1 MYFLVT
7 QHEGETFGV
16 IFLLV
21 FRVFLN
27 LQIANIL
34 MKMDNFV
41 QFGWKEVFWPF
52 WIFFS
57 IMIGLSFSI
66 LLIMITKFCSFLIFR
81 KDPYESRIC

>member
-1 MYFLVT
+1 
-7 QHEGETFGV
+7 
-16 IFLLV
+16 
-21 FRVFLN
+21 
-27 LQIANIL
+27 

-81 KDPYESRIC
+81 KDPYESSDI